1 MLRPVGFTTVHTTI
15 PDTIDVP
22 ATTNFLFHPDIFTS
36 FHASDTLRLVLPGE
50 ACESDTDP
58 PGGFSTYSGNYLLV
72 CISTAVL
79 HDEDLERENLQIYLI
94 RFVKGPPA
102 SIQARRLPIPVFI
115 ESELESENI
124 DSIALDD
131 HLGVLYLTSL
141 RGFIF
146 AVPFA

>member
-1 MLRPVGFTTVHTTI
+1 MSYDRTV
-15 PDTIDVP
+15 
-22 ATTNFLFHPDIFTS
+22 
-36 FHASDTLRLVLPGE
+36 RR
-50 ACESDTDP
+50 
-58 PGGFSTYSGNYLLV
+58 YSGNYLLV
-72 CISTAVL
+72 CISAAVL

-102 SIQARRLPIPVFI
+102 SIQARRLPIPWF
-115 ESELESENI
+115 I

-141 RGFIF
+141 RGFVF